1 MFGIDEDKKMWYY
14 VVEEG
19 VCIYFTN
26 SLRGV
31 NSFVYRKDK
40 RIINTYKPNEREII
54 IEVF

>member
-19 VCIYFTN
+19 ICIYFTN
-26 SLRGV
+26 SLSGV

-40 RIINTYKPNEREII
+40 RIVNAYKPNEREII

>member
-1 MFGIDEDKKMWYY
+1 MWYY

-19 VCIYFTN
+19 VCIHFTSN
-26 SLRGV
+26 LRGV

-40 RIINTYKPNEREII
+40 RIVNAYKLNEREII